1 MAILNSSL
9 QEFLQPFPT
18 LTLEAL
24 KKGNWADKSWSNVL
38 GNPASPPEPCYV
50 VVGTDHQPLGLFH
63 PQTESQ
69 ESLRSA
75 KLLKLPKVP
84 KLPKFLGK
92 PIKGRGRSKTKGA
105 ITTKDLEVFSLEP
118 LASLTYQGDLLE
130 LWQQVQQ
137 ELRQQPQRTW
147 VLVDGAGKYLGVID
161 PWQLI
166 QYLAPQLQLS
176 PTPESIAVD
185 PVLLYPSLI
194 ALLEQLPLPLMLQ
207 TQDGRVVSQNLAW
220 RQQINSSLL
229 IRTDLSL
236 PQDQQL
242 ANLLCQPYPNS
253 PTMETTL
260 ETFSPSS
267 GKKNLE
273 GSPIAGDPT
282 TDSKLLRLKT
292 PDRLWQLVKFPLQGE
307 LGQLQANPNT
317 ALWLVLATDITE
329 QQQVAQELAAKNLD
343 LVQLNRLKDEFLA
356 CISHELKTPLTAVLG
371 LSSLLK
377 EQSLGELNDRQSRYV
392 HLIYQSGRQLMLV
405 VNDIL
410 DLTRIETDQVELVPE
425 PVNIA
430 SVCDRAYLQAQQ
442 RILSHHT
449 KEVEDSLEQQFTLTI
464 APELQTVV
472 ADELRLRQI
481 LCHLLSNALKFTDP
495 KGALGLEVSQ
505 NSHWI
510 AFTVWDNGIGIPLD
524 KQHLIFQK
532 FQQLENPL
540 TRRFNG
546 TGLGLVL
553 AQRLARLHGGDISFV
568 SHPDRGSRFTLLLP
582 AEDFWEEG
590 TEGIHDINS
599 AHPHEP
605 SQLSQSF
612 KSSKSSKPSNLVLV
626 IEPVPQH
633 VDNLSLHLEELGYCV
648 VIARCGTEAL
658 EKARHLR
665 PCLCFLNPLLPLLSG
680 WDVLVLLKSDP
691 QTQHIPILITAT
703 QGEKLEAYAH
713 QADGFL
719 NLPVEQSVLHQRLQ
733 QILQRDEGNF
743 LDDRPISLTI
753 LILSPQASPLSPGQS
768 ADFSCLSSL
777 LNQAIHQD
785 PYGIKCRILE
795 VDDLE
800 QAELLAQVWHPD
812 VLLFNGKEVVELTPY
827 LEALAAHH
835 SLAALPLI
843 TLDHAMTEAANSIG
857 NLAVFPCLA
866 ADSCLFGSELNAC
879 YSLLQVIEVAIF
891 SHQGKSF

>member
-1 MAILNSSL
+1 
-9 QEFLQPFPT
+9 
-18 LTLEAL
+18 
-24 KKGNWADKSWSNVL
+24 
-38 GNPASPPEPCYV
+38 
-50 VVGTDHQPLGLFH
+50 
-63 PQTESQ
+63 
-69 ESLRSA
+69 
-75 KLLKLPKVP
+75 
-84 KLPKFLGK
+84 
-92 PIKGRGRSKTKGA
+92 
-105 ITTKDLEVFSLEP
+105 
-118 LASLTYQGDLLE
+118 
-130 LWQQVQQ
+130 
-137 ELRQQPQRTW
+137 
-147 VLVDGAGKYLGVID
+147 
-161 PWQLI
+161 
-166 QYLAPQLQLS
+166 
-176 PTPESIAVD
+176 
-185 PVLLYPSLI
+185 
-194 ALLEQLPLPLMLQ
+194 
-207 TQDGRVVSQNLAW
+207 
-220 RQQINSSLL
+220 
-229 IRTDLSL
+229 
-236 PQDQQL
+236 
-242 ANLLCQPYPNS
+242 
-253 PTMETTL
+253 
-260 ETFSPSS
+260 
-267 GKKNLE
+267 
-273 GSPIAGDPT
+273 
-282 TDSKLLRLKT
+282 
-292 PDRLWQLVKFPLQGE
+292 
-307 LGQLQANPNT
+307 
-317 ALWLVLATDITE
+317 
-329 QQQVAQELAAKNLD
+329 
-343 LVQLNRLKDEFLA
+343 
-356 CISHELKTPLTAVLG
+356 
-371 LSSLLK
+371 
-377 EQSLGELNDRQSRYV
+377 LGELNDRQSRYV

-430 SVCDRAYLQAQQ
+430 RVCDRAYLQAQQ
-442 RILSHHT
+442 RLLSHHT
-449 KEVEDSLEQQFTLTI
+449 QEEVENSLERQFTLAI

-481 LCHLLSNALKFTDP
+481 LCHLLANALKFTESNE
-495 KGALGLEVSQ
+495 ALGLEVSRC
-505 NSHWI
+505 SHWI

-568 SHPDRGSRFTLLLP
+568 SHPDRGSRFTVLLP
-582 AEDFWEEG
+582 AEDFWEAG
-590 TEGIHDINS
+590 TEEVHDGNDIKDINDINF
-599 AHPHEP
+599 AHPH
-605 SQLSQSF
+605 Q
-612 KSSKSSKPSNLVLV
+612 SSKSSKPSNLILV
-626 IEPVPQH
+626 IEPIPQH

-691 QTQHIPILITAT
+691 QTRHIPILITAT
-703 QGEKLEAYAH
+703 PGEKTDAYAH

-719 NLPVEQSVLHQRLQ
+719 SLPVEQTVLKQYLQ
-733 QILQRDEGNF
+733 QVLQRDKGHL

-768 ADFSCLSSL
+768 PDFSCLSNL

-785 PYGIKCRILE
+785 PQGIKCRILE

-827 LEALAAHH
+827 LEKLAAHH
-835 SLAALPLI
+835 SLASLPLI

-879 YSLLQVIEVAIF
+879 YSLLQVIDVAIF